1 MRNHKKLIIVIG
13 VTAIMLGGGV
23 GYLGA
28 LNGWWGG
35 GGNIPTDTFTRGL
48 VGYWAFEEGSGT
60 TANDASGSG
69 NNGTLTNGPK
79 WASGKVGGALQF
91 DGVDDYV
98 DAGANSSTNITGA
111 ITIEAWIYLRSYD
124 VDYRTIVGKSAQ
136 NWFRVEESPGN
147 LRFYLYQGAVWKNI
161 SSTENINLNT
171 WYHVVAT
178 YDNSTGKLFINGLD
192 KSGASSLLGGGADSS
207 SGILYI
213 SRSSGI
219 GPWDGLIDD
228 VRIYN
233 RALSATEIRY
243 HYNRGGPVGYWKF
256 DEGSGDTAYDESNN
270 NNDGNLAGTCPGGST
285 CPTWVAGKYGSAL
298 SFDGT
303 DDYVLPPDNSIL
315 KPTTA
320 ITFESWIKTSAN
332 SVFQYIYAY
341 RLNGIRFYLSSG
353 QPGIELY
360 TATAGD
366 HGFNWPTSI
375 ADGSWHHYS
384 AVYDT
389 SLSIQNIKLYI
400 DGVLRKTGNWTEPI
414 LYGSGYWAIGRA
426 GNLASEHFNGLIDD
440 VRIYNY
446 ARTTEQIYQDYNQ
459 GLSTHFK

>member
-1 MRNHKKLIIVIG
+1 
-13 VTAIMLGGGV
+13 MLGGGV

-228 VRIYN
+228 IRIYN

-285 CPTWVAGKYGSAL
+285 CPTWVEGKYGSAL

-303 DDYVLPPDNSIL
+303 NDYVDAGGNVPNNITNQLTVEEWIYPIATIQASTFHVQQGDIATNNYDFGIYNMSNYVPSFYVYTGASVGCPGSTVL
-315 KPTTA
+315 TA
-320 ITFESWIKTSAN
+320 NTWYHLVGTYDGS
-332 SVFQYIYAY
+332 YL
-341 RLNGIRFYLSSG
+341 RLYVNGILEG
-353 QPGIELY
+353 TP
-360 TATAGD
+360 TA
-366 HGFNWPTSI
+366 
-375 ADGSWHHYS
+375 
-384 AVYDT
+384 
-389 SLSIQNIKLYI
+389 Q
-400 DGVLRKTGNWTEPI
+400 TGNVRDN
-414 LYGSGYWAIGRA
+414 GYNFIMGVAQT
-426 GNLASEHFNGLIDD
+426 NKYYHGLIDD

-446 ARTTEQIYQDYNQ
+446 ARTQEQIYQDYNQ